1 MLEHWTICC
10 DQMYIYSTEDVCT
23 NHKCYKT
30 CILRPWFSNKFFSIT
45 FYFNI
50 ILCLSLICIVSI
62 LLTGTWINIHKLCAG
77 VEFAIYLFFCATT
90 FSFNIWKNH
99 TKDKFRNMKQ
109 KKVRHLLP
117 CGMFLGIFARFFCRR
132 QYLYQ

>member
-77 VEFAIYLFFCATT
+77 VEFAIFFVQRRFHLIFEKSHEREIPKYETEKSKTPIAVWHV
-90 FSFNIWKNH
+90 SWY
-99 TKDKFRNMKQ
+99 FRL
-109 KKVRHLLP
+109 VLL
-117 CGMFLGIFARFFCRR
+117 
-132 QYLYQ
+132 